1 MFCTCREASDATY
14 VSFNRLGKARYAEN
28 FYVRLFTLTLIKE

>member
-14 VSFNRLGKARYAEN
+14 VSFNRLGKALSAEN
-28 FYVRLFTLTLIKE
+28 LYVRLFTLTLRKD